1 MAIPSGVGKTSASK
15 LGVNRHTMRVRGLAM
30 MLRIGAWYLAEGYEN
45 EDQCRPLGPCG
56 SGNERLYK
64 PPLPIRI
71 GVEMGLCFRVCRSA
85 VRELSVR

>member
-45 EDQCRPLGPCG
+45 EDQWRADG
-56 SGNERLYK
+56 K
-64 PPLPIRI
+64 
-71 GVEMGLCFRVCRSA
+71 GLN
-85 VRELSVR
+85 